1 MGRGVEGPQL
11 SLASKHSP
19 SHTCDSSRS
28 RSTGERGRGERRGEG
43 GARRGV
49 RRGFSVPPSSPRCSR
64 VPLLPP
70 RGSSAAVSSSPGLSL
85 IILGGGGRRGGGR
98 GGGGG
103 GPGAGAVLSTGSGG
117 GRGEQVRES
126 GSGEQVREGGVG
138 VDGRDNEGG
147 GDKLLRRPH
156 CSRFSL
162 LLRGGGGG
170 EAWAGPNFSP
180 GLFSFRKRQNQ
191 NKSINLYSGIQ

>member
-1 MGRGVEGPQL
+1 MSGGRL
-11 SLASKHSP
+11 ANNHSL

-28 RSTGERGRGERRGEG
+28 RSTGERGKGKRRGED
-43 GARRGV
+43 GARRGA
-49 RRGFSVPPSSPRCSR
+49 RRGFSVPHSSPNCSN

-85 IILGGGGRRGGGR
+85 IIWAGVERR

-103 GPGAGAVLSTGSGG
+103 APGAGGVLSTGSGG
-117 GRGEQVRES
+117 GSGEPVRDS

-138 VDGRDNEGG
+138 VDGRDTEDG

-162 LLRGGGGG
+162 LLRGGGSD
-170 EAWAGPNFSP
+170 EVWAGPNFSP
-180 GLFSFRKRQNQ
+180 GLFCFSNRQRKQTREVV
-191 NKSINLYSGIQ
+191 KDA